1 MANYITNTQI
11 SVPLNTGL
19 KADVNLNGLMFSYEH
34 GVFYQVTTQQI
45 PVTLPPPFR
54 VDNT

>member
-1 MANYITNTQI
+1 MADYITNTQI

-34 GVFYQVTTQQI
+34 GMFYQVTTQQI
-45 PVTLPPPFR
+45 PITLPPPFR
-54 VDNT
+54 TDNT